1 MDYFVLKGHDLR
13 EPISERRL
21 FAAVER
27 GELTSEDLVRPT
39 NGFLWVPL
47 RRLVPS
53 KTPVPQILV
62 GQAQTQ
68 AAGEVY
74 DDPPEDKAQGGGTSA
89 IWGNPV
95 PLGIVCLIF
104 ACLVLLLSR
113 WPFVLYVPLLLAT
126 IVAGGLAM
134 SRARVRAGAFL
145 CAGAIL
151 IPTALWW
158 LSSVVE
164 NRTAHNEAPPIVAAD
179 EQPPEAIVQ
188 PRIVPSTPLPIVQAT
203 PIGEPDEEKAPA
215 STPEASPSPAASVST
230 PSAAPPPIPLPE
242 PAAKSST
249 PERDARVIPESTPAP
264 LRRRDPV
271 ALPQPVRPPG
281 NAAAILRSTQGGPSG
296 TIPSDPDG
304 LRAK

>member
-21 FAAVER
+21 FAAMER
-27 GELTSEDLVRPT
+27 GELSSEDLVRPT
-39 NGFLWVPL
+39 NGSLWIPL
-47 RRLVPS
+47 RRLMPS

-62 GQAQTQ
+62 GQVQ
-68 AAGEVY
+68 AAGEAY
-74 DDPPEDKAQGGGTSA
+74 DDPPEYRAQVGGTSA

-113 WPFVLYVPLLLAT
+113 WPFLLYVPLLLAT

-134 SRARVRAGAFL
+134 SRARVRAGALL
-145 CAGAIL
+145 CASAIL

-164 NRTAHNEAPPIVAAD
+164 NRATHNEPPPIAAAD

-203 PIGEPDEEKAPA
+203 PIGEPDPEKAAA
-215 STPEASPSPAASVST
+215 STPVVSPSPAASVST
-230 PSAAPPPIPLPE
+230 PSTVPPPVPE
-242 PAAKSST
+242 PAAKASV
-249 PERDARVIPESTPAP
+249 PERDARINPESTPAP
-264 LRRRDPV
+264 SRRRDPV

-281 NAAAILRSTQGGPSG
+281 NAAAILRSTEGGPYG